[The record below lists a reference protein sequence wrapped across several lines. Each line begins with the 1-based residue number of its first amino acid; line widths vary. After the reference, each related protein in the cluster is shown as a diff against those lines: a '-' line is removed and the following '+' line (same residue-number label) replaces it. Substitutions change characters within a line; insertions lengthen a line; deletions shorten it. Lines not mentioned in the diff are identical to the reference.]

1 MRFHEELNPKLF
13 NGLELKPEVKE
24 KLNEIAEAFKEYL
37 DIPEDAILDE
47 RITGS
52 SASYNYTEYSDLD
65 LHLIIDYEK
74 VHEDCPLV
82 EGYLWSYK
90 SQFNA
95 NHDISIYGIPVEVYA
110 EDSKQEAISNGVYSL
125 MEDRWLK
132 EPKKIPPTDNDE
144 DVQAKYQELKD
155 AIDRCDDSEVANELL
170 DKIYTM
176 RKSGLAEVGEFSTE
190 NMAFKLLRND
200 GSIDKLK
207 KLKKEKVDKQLSL
220 ESYNEEMYIDEK
232 DVPPLHDYAI
242 IFKYQEPWPDGKLA
256 YRAIMKLTT
265 GSSYRMQ
272 SWSYTKEGM
281 INIVKKQW
289 PYADI
294 VDKTNELVSES
305 YNKENVEKLETLE
318 DLKNY
323 FDTGLETIDCE
334 ITYFPNESTQKV
346 LRITSASP
354 KINREWLKEVSNGKI
369 KLVGVKQHKN
379 RFGGWIKKYDRF
391 YGYVDNMNELQEA
404 LNTNKLKEDYED
416 DYEDI
421 PEEMHKERY
430 VTYFETQEGRQK
442 YTIYHVYTDSTDDFY
457 NELCDKRD
465 NQLGMY
471 NSYKELKDALKERA
485 EKIAAKQGWTVKS
498 IENLG
503 EDDEY
508 YRKRNRLESMKESLK
523 DEYKQAFDLL
533 IRGENIVSTLD
544 IDFGKQFVKDVE
556 SLYEIKSFKLKLRK
570 AKELLRHI
578 QGYLV
583 DEQYNDYNAEIDKF
597 MNNSKNESIKEGFNK
612 GDKVQ
617 LKRKNNKIGIVK
629 SIFNGD
635 KDKNGKD
642 IKYLDVEFEDGK
654 NNGSYPS
661 QYFRKITEAL
671 NTNILKELVQK
682 YPYHTVGT
690 IKQMAKELE
699 DLTDIGCVLEIRES
713 NSWHSCYTIFK
724 KKAINKW
731 ESTYICDGKL
741 IEEQTWIA
749 TTYDVAEN
757 ITSEDNRV
765 NNITIK
771 QETLESTKSIKET
784 TMLLNKLNKAINEA
798 LEQDYDKV
806 SAQDIRRWFES
817 KTKYKKQND
826 PEFYVRSAVKQFPQL
841 KGKEEELRKN
851 IEKQKAKNK
860 PWYPYMDAV
869 KDTLKDINA
878 FQECINEALEN
889 ELQVGDTVVLR
900 GSQPLQ
906 LKRRGTIKKLNKET
920 AVVEFP
926 EVPEQDLMTRE
937 DTYYIDELQK
947 VNESVDE
954 EKQVLDAFKS
964 VKNSFFNNDNIY
976 ITAESLY
983 DLIMDK
989 YPLPYTKDEFINI
1002 LQKSGVNFYTIDQS
1016 DINEFIEN
1024 YEETLQDYGISI
1036 EEVQDLNGLTYYGS
1050 VDAETVMLDILE
1062 M

>member
-1 MRFHEELNPKLF
+1 MRFHEELNPKLWD
-13 NGLELKPEVKE
+13 GLELKTDVKE

-95 NHDISIYGIPVEVYA
+95 NHDISIYGVPVELYA
-110 EDSKQEAISNGVYSL
+110 EDSNQEAISNGVYSL

-155 AIDRCDDSEVANELL
+155 AIDKCDDSEVANELL

-294 VDKTNELVSES
+294 VDKTNELVFES
-305 YNKENVEKLETLE
+305 YNKENVKKLETLE

-334 ITYFPNESTQKV
+334 ITYFPNEPTQKV

-379 RFGGWIKKYDRF
+379 RFGGWIKMYDRF
-391 YGYVDNMNELQEA
+391 YGYIDNMNELQEA

-442 YTIYHVYTDSTDDFY
+442 YTIYHVYTDSTDDSY

-508 YRKRNRLESMKESLK
+508 YRERNK
-523 DEYKQAFDLL
+523 
-533 IRGENIVSTLD
+533 
-544 IDFGKQFVKDVE
+544 VE
-556 SLYEIKSFKLKLRK
+556 S
-570 AKELLRHI
+570 
-578 QGYLV
+578 
-583 DEQYNDYNAEIDKF
+583 

-612 GDKVQ
+612 GEKIQ
-617 LKRKNNKIGIVK
+617 LERKI
-629 SIFNGD
+629 
-635 KDKNGKD
+635 
-642 IKYLDVEFEDGK
+642 
-654 NNGSYPS
+654 
-661 QYFRKITEAL
+661 RKITESKDMTETL
-671 NTNILKELVQK
+671 KSLKEYFAIVDVESGDIVDDGDNAIFDTKEEAKQAMYDRIEFGVPAEWMEVKEFKVDENLLES
-682 YPYHTVGT
+682 
-690 IKQMAKELE
+690 IKQN
-699 DLTDIGCVLEIRES
+699 IRE
-713 NSWHSCYTIFK
+713 
-724 KKAINKW
+724 A
-731 ESTYICDGKL
+731 EG
-741 IEEQTWIA
+741 EE
-749 TTYDVAEN
+749 VPFN
-757 ITSEDNRV
+757 
-765 NNITIK
+765 
-771 QETLESTKSIKET
+771 
-784 TMLLNKLNKAINEA
+784 
-798 LEQDYDKV
+798 
-806 SAQDIRRWFES
+806 
-817 KTKYKKQND
+817 
-826 PEFYVRSAVKQFPQL
+826 
-841 KGKEEELRKN
+841 
-851 IEKQKAKNK
+851 
-860 PWYPYMDAV
+860 
-869 KDTLKDINA
+869 
-878 FQECINEALEN
+878 
-889 ELQVGDTVVLR
+889 VGDTVVLK
-900 GSQPLQ
+900 GSNPNKRKGKVLSINGDTAEVEFGETETLPARKDTYYVNELETVNESLNEAYKPDLNQFKFTDYPNEDGQSYKGRETYRKALQ
-906 LKRRGTIKKLNKET
+906 SVLDEIERKLNKCKYDYSGNT
-920 AVVEFP
+920 NPAKQAQIISNDVWRNSSVRDSLNLNSSTVKRQPGLYNAIKAVKDYQQQLINELKPLTIWNGKEWVEENKSKNESEEDIMFGVEMFLDTVEGDPEPGLVEFTKTGLI
-926 EVPEQDLMTRE
+926 EFL
-937 DTYYIDELQK
+937 
-947 VNESVDE
+947 
-954 EKQVLDAFKS
+954 
-964 VKNSFFNNDNIY
+964 NDY
-976 ITAESLY
+976 GY
-983 DLIMDK
+983 DLPMDAANDEIQECAEDFGMTVK
-989 YPLPYTKDEFINI
+989 YIK
-1002 LQKSGVNFYTIDQS
+1002 
-1016 DINEFIEN
+1016 
-1024 YEETLQDYGISI
+1024 
-1036 EEVQDLNGLTYYGS
+1036 
-1050 VDAETVMLDILE
+1050 
-1062 M
+1062 

>member
-155 AIDRCDDSEVANELL
+155 AIDKCDDSEVANELL
-170 DKIYTM
+170 DKIYKM

-200 GSIDKLK
+200 GSMDKLK

-334 ITYFPNESTQKV
+334 ITYFPNEPTQKV

-391 YGYVDNMNELQEA
+391 YGYVNNMNESQEA
-404 LNTNKLKEDYED
+404 NYFDDARYE
-416 DYEDI
+416 
-421 PEEMHKERY
+421 
-430 VTYFETQEGRQK
+430 
-442 YTIYHVYTDSTDDFY
+442 SY
-457 NELCDKRD
+457 N
-465 NQLGMY
+465 N
-471 NSYKELKDALKERA
+471 
-485 EKIAAKQGWTVKS
+485 V
-498 IENLG
+498 
-503 EDDEY
+503 
-508 YRKRNRLESMKESLK
+508 RK
-523 DEYKQAFDLL
+523 
-533 IRGENIVSTLD
+533 
-544 IDFGKQFVKDVE
+544 
-556 SLYEIKSFKLKLRK
+556 
-570 AKELLRHI
+570 
-578 QGYLV
+578 
-583 DEQYNDYNAEIDKF
+583 
-597 MNNSKNESIKEGFNK
+597 FNVN
-612 GDKVQ
+612 DKVRKG
-617 LKRKNNKIGIVK
+617 KRIAT
-629 SIFNGD
+629 
-635 KDKNGKD
+635 
-642 IKYLDVEFEDGK
+642 IKKVDSPEKGYLDVEFEDGK
-654 NNGSYPS
+654 NNGAYPS

-724 KKAINKW
+724 KKDINKW

-757 ITSEDNRV
+757 ITREDNRV
-765 NNITIK
+765 NNVTIK

-878 FQECINEALEN
+878 FQECINEALED

-906 LKRRGTIKKLNKET
+906 LKRRGTIKKLNNET

-937 DTYYIDELQK
+937 DTYYIDELEK
-947 VNESVDE
+947 V
-954 EKQVLDAFKS
+954 
-964 VKNSFFNNDNIY
+964 
-976 ITAESLY
+976 
-983 DLIMDK
+983 
-989 YPLPYTKDEFINI
+989 
-1002 LQKSGVNFYTIDQS
+1002 
-1016 DINEFIEN
+1016 
-1024 YEETLQDYGISI
+1024 
-1036 EEVQDLNGLTYYGS
+1036 
-1050 VDAETVMLDILE
+1050 
-1062 M
+1062 

>member
-95 NHDISIYGIPVEVYA
+95 NHDISIYGVPVELYA

-232 DVPPLHDYAI
+232 DVPSLHDYAI

-323 FDTGLETIDCE
+323 FDGAR
-334 ITYFPNESTQKV
+334 YESYNNVRKFNVNDKV
-346 LRITSASP
+346 RKGKRIAT
-354 KINREWLKEVSNGKI
+354 
-369 KLVGVKQHKN
+369 
-379 RFGGWIKKYDRF
+379 IKKVDSPEK
-391 YGYVDNMNELQEA
+391 GYLDVEFKDGKNNGSYPSQYFRKITEA

-442 YTIYHVYTDSTDDFY
+442 YTIYHVYTDSTDDSY

-508 YRKRNRLESMKESLK
+508 YRERNKLESMKESLK

-533 IRGENIVSTLD
+533 IRGENIVATLD
-544 IDFGKQFVKDVE
+544 TDFGKQFVKDVE
-556 SLYEIKSFKLKLRK
+556 SLYEIKSYKLKLRK
-570 AKELLRHI
+570 AKELLRDI

-583 DEQYNDYNAEIDKF
+583 DEQYDDYNAKIDKF
-597 MNNSKNESIKEGFNK
+597 INNSKNESIKEAFNK
-612 GDKVQ
+612 ADKVQ

-629 SIFNGD
+629 S
-635 KDKNGKD
+635 
-642 IKYLDVEFEDGK
+642 
-654 NNGSYPS
+654 
-661 QYFRKITEAL
+661 
-671 NTNILKELVQK
+671 
-682 YPYHTVGT
+682 
-690 IKQMAKELE
+690 
-699 DLTDIGCVLEIRES
+699 
-713 NSWHSCYTIFK
+713 
-724 KKAINKW
+724 
-731 ESTYICDGKL
+731 
-741 IEEQTWIA
+741 

-806 SAQDIRRWFES
+806 SAQDIRRWFEG

-878 FQECINEALEN
+878 FQECINEALED

-906 LKRRGTIKKLNKET
+906 LKRRGTIKKLNNET

-937 DTYYIDELQK
+937 DTYYIDELEK
-947 VNESVDE
+947 V
-954 EKQVLDAFKS
+954 
-964 VKNSFFNNDNIY
+964 
-976 ITAESLY
+976 
-983 DLIMDK
+983 
-989 YPLPYTKDEFINI
+989 
-1002 LQKSGVNFYTIDQS
+1002 
-1016 DINEFIEN
+1016 
-1024 YEETLQDYGISI
+1024 
-1036 EEVQDLNGLTYYGS
+1036 
-1050 VDAETVMLDILE
+1050 
-1062 M
+1062 

>member
-1 MRFHEELNPKLF
+1 MKFHEQLNKKLW
-13 NGLELKPEVKE
+13 NGLELKPDVKE

-37 DIPEDAILDE
+37 DIPEDAILDI

-95 NHDISIYGIPVEVYA
+95 NHDISIYGVPVELYA

-155 AIDRCDDSEVANELL
+155 AIDKCDDSEVANELL

-281 INIVKKQW
+281 INIVKKKW

-294 VDKTNELVSES
+294 VDKTNEHVSES
-305 YNKENVEKLETLE
+305 YNEENVEKLETLE

-334 ITYFPNESTQKV
+334 ITYFPYEPTQKV

-354 KINREWLKEVSNGKI
+354 KINKEWLKEVSNGKI

-379 RFGGWIKKYDRF
+379 RFGGWIKMYDRF
-391 YGYVDNMNELQEA
+391 YGYVDNINE
-404 LNTNKLKEDYED
+404 
-416 DYEDI
+416 
-421 PEEMHKERY
+421 
-430 VTYFETQEGRQK
+430 
-442 YTIYHVYTDSTDDFY
+442 
-457 NELCDKRD
+457 
-465 NQLGMY
+465 
-471 NSYKELKDALKERA
+471 
-485 EKIAAKQGWTVKS
+485 
-498 IENLG
+498 
-503 EDDEY
+503 
-508 YRKRNRLESMKESLK
+508 
-523 DEYKQAFDLL
+523 
-533 IRGENIVSTLD
+533 
-544 IDFGKQFVKDVE
+544 
-556 SLYEIKSFKLKLRK
+556 
-570 AKELLRHI
+570 
-578 QGYLV
+578 
-583 DEQYNDYNAEIDKF
+583 
-597 MNNSKNESIKEGFNK
+597 SKNDLYIIKAMVVGL
-612 GDKVQ
+612 G
-617 LKRKNNKIGIVK
+617 
-629 SIFNGD
+629 
-635 KDKNGKD
+635 GKD
-642 IKYLDVEFEDGK
+642 IKYLVYRNDRLSDTSFEDLATPLPKTQWQEILNQQGKNYRIGNAVFTFKKYFDPDGGNYIILRYTPQTAEGTLTLQDIKKQLSKQQIKIAHVESYKQYQRYGKPTTAYRIYIDKQYEEKLRNFVKVNTPVADIQIQESIRNTGKFNVGDKVRKGKRIATIKKVDSPEKGYLDVEFEDGK

-690 IKQMAKELE
+690 VKQMAKELE
-699 DLTDIGCVLEIRES
+699 DLTDIGCVLEIKES

-724 KKAINKW
+724 KKDINKW

-878 FQECINEALEN
+878 FQECINEALKD

-906 LKRRGTIKKLNKET
+906 LKRRGTIKKLNNET

-937 DTYYIDELQK
+937 DTYYIDELEK
-947 VNESVDE
+947 V
-954 EKQVLDAFKS
+954 
-964 VKNSFFNNDNIY
+964 
-976 ITAESLY
+976 
-983 DLIMDK
+983 
-989 YPLPYTKDEFINI
+989 
-1002 LQKSGVNFYTIDQS
+1002 
-1016 DINEFIEN
+1016 
-1024 YEETLQDYGISI
+1024 
-1036 EEVQDLNGLTYYGS
+1036 
-1050 VDAETVMLDILE
+1050 
-1062 M
+1062 

>member
-95 NHDISIYGIPVEVYA
+95 NHDISIYGVPVELYA
-110 EDSKQEAISNGVYSL
+110 EDSRQEAISNGVYSL

-281 INIVKKQW
+281 INIVKKKW

-305 YNKENVEKLETLE
+305 YNNVRKFNVN
-318 DLKNY
+318 D
-323 FDTGLETIDCE
+323 
-334 ITYFPNESTQKV
+334 KV
-346 LRITSASP
+346 RKGKRIAT
-354 KINREWLKEVSNGKI
+354 
-369 KLVGVKQHKN
+369 
-379 RFGGWIKKYDRF
+379 IKK
-391 YGYVDNMNELQEA
+391 VDS
-404 LNTNKLKEDYED
+404 
-416 DYEDI
+416 
-421 PEEMHKERY
+421 PE
-430 VTYFETQEGRQK
+430 
-442 YTIYHVYTDSTDDFY
+442 
-457 NELCDKRD
+457 
-465 NQLGMY
+465 
-471 NSYKELKDALKERA
+471 
-485 EKIAAKQGWTVKS
+485 
-498 IENLG
+498 
-503 EDDEY
+503 
-508 YRKRNRLESMKESLK
+508 
-523 DEYKQAFDLL
+523 
-533 IRGENIVSTLD
+533 
-544 IDFGKQFVKDVE
+544 
-556 SLYEIKSFKLKLRK
+556 
-570 AKELLRHI
+570 
-578 QGYLV
+578 
-583 DEQYNDYNAEIDKF
+583 
-597 MNNSKNESIKEGFNK
+597 K
-612 GDKVQ
+612 G
-617 LKRKNNKIGIVK
+617 
-629 SIFNGD
+629 
-635 KDKNGKD
+635 
-642 IKYLDVEFEDGK
+642 YLDVEFEDGK
-654 NNGSYPS
+654 NNGAYPS

-671 NTNILKELVQK
+671 NTNKLKELVQK

-724 KKAINKW
+724 KKDINKW

-878 FQECINEALEN
+878 FQECINEALED
-889 ELQVGDTVVLR
+889 ELQEGDTVVLR

-906 LKRRGTIKKLNKET
+906 LKRRGTIKKLNNET

-937 DTYYIDELQK
+937 DTYYIDELEK

-964 VKNSFFNNDNIY
+964 VKNSFF
-976 ITAESLY
+976 
-983 DLIMDK
+983 
-989 YPLPYTKDEFINI
+989 
-1002 LQKSGVNFYTIDQS
+1002 
-1016 DINEFIEN
+1016 
-1024 YEETLQDYGISI
+1024 
-1036 EEVQDLNGLTYYGS
+1036 
-1050 VDAETVMLDILE
+1050 
-1062 M
+1062 

>member
-155 AIDRCDDSEVANELL
+155 AIDKCDDSEVANELL

-220 ESYNEEMYIDEK
+220 ENYNEEMYIDEK

-281 INIVKKQW
+281 INIVKKKW

-305 YNKENVEKLETLE
+305 YNNVRKFNVN
-318 DLKNY
+318 D
-323 FDTGLETIDCE
+323 
-334 ITYFPNESTQKV
+334 KV
-346 LRITSASP
+346 RKGKRIAT
-354 KINREWLKEVSNGKI
+354 
-369 KLVGVKQHKN
+369 
-379 RFGGWIKKYDRF
+379 IKK
-391 YGYVDNMNELQEA
+391 VDS
-404 LNTNKLKEDYED
+404 
-416 DYEDI
+416 
-421 PEEMHKERY
+421 PE
-430 VTYFETQEGRQK
+430 
-442 YTIYHVYTDSTDDFY
+442 
-457 NELCDKRD
+457 
-465 NQLGMY
+465 
-471 NSYKELKDALKERA
+471 
-485 EKIAAKQGWTVKS
+485 
-498 IENLG
+498 
-503 EDDEY
+503 
-508 YRKRNRLESMKESLK
+508 
-523 DEYKQAFDLL
+523 
-533 IRGENIVSTLD
+533 
-544 IDFGKQFVKDVE
+544 
-556 SLYEIKSFKLKLRK
+556 
-570 AKELLRHI
+570 
-578 QGYLV
+578 
-583 DEQYNDYNAEIDKF
+583 
-597 MNNSKNESIKEGFNK
+597 K
-612 GDKVQ
+612 G
-617 LKRKNNKIGIVK
+617 
-629 SIFNGD
+629 
-635 KDKNGKD
+635 
-642 IKYLDVEFEDGK
+642 YLDVEFEDGK

-671 NTNILKELVQK
+671 NTNTLKELVQK

-741 IEEQTWIA
+741 IEEQTWIT

-798 LEQDYDKV
+798 LED
-806 SAQDIRRWFES
+806 
-817 KTKYKKQND
+817 
-826 PEFYVRSAVKQFPQL
+826 
-841 KGKEEELRKN
+841 
-851 IEKQKAKNK
+851 
-860 PWYPYMDAV
+860 
-869 KDTLKDINA
+869 
-878 FQECINEALEN
+878 

-906 LKRRGTIKKLNKET
+906 LKRRGTIKKLNNET

-937 DTYYIDELQK
+937 DTYYIDELEK
-947 VNESVDE
+947 VNE
-954 EKQVLDAFKS
+954 
-964 VKNSFFNNDNIY
+964 
-976 ITAESLY
+976 
-983 DLIMDK
+983 
-989 YPLPYTKDEFINI
+989 
-1002 LQKSGVNFYTIDQS
+1002 
-1016 DINEFIEN
+1016 
-1024 YEETLQDYGISI
+1024 
-1036 EEVQDLNGLTYYGS
+1036 
-1050 VDAETVMLDILE
+1050 
-1062 M
+1062 

>member
-155 AIDRCDDSEVANELL
+155 AIDKCDDSEVANELL
-170 DKIYTM
+170 DKIYKM

-265 GSSYRMQ
+265 GSSYRIQ

-281 INIVKKQW
+281 INIVKNKW

-305 YNKENVEKLETLE
+305 YNNV
-318 DLKNY
+318 
-323 FDTGLETIDCE
+323 
-334 ITYFPNESTQKV
+334 QKFNV
-346 LRITSASP
+346 NDKVRKGKRIAT
-354 KINREWLKEVSNGKI
+354 
-369 KLVGVKQHKN
+369 
-379 RFGGWIKKYDRF
+379 IKK
-391 YGYVDNMNELQEA
+391 VDS
-404 LNTNKLKEDYED
+404 
-416 DYEDI
+416 
-421 PEEMHKERY
+421 PE
-430 VTYFETQEGRQK
+430 
-442 YTIYHVYTDSTDDFY
+442 
-457 NELCDKRD
+457 
-465 NQLGMY
+465 
-471 NSYKELKDALKERA
+471 
-485 EKIAAKQGWTVKS
+485 
-498 IENLG
+498 
-503 EDDEY
+503 
-508 YRKRNRLESMKESLK
+508 
-523 DEYKQAFDLL
+523 
-533 IRGENIVSTLD
+533 
-544 IDFGKQFVKDVE
+544 
-556 SLYEIKSFKLKLRK
+556 
-570 AKELLRHI
+570 
-578 QGYLV
+578 
-583 DEQYNDYNAEIDKF
+583 
-597 MNNSKNESIKEGFNK
+597 K
-612 GDKVQ
+612 G
-617 LKRKNNKIGIVK
+617 
-629 SIFNGD
+629 
-635 KDKNGKD
+635 
-642 IKYLDVEFEDGK
+642 YLDVEFEDGK

-724 KKAINKW
+724 KKDINKW

-806 SAQDIRRWFES
+806 PAQDIRRWFES

-878 FQECINEALEN
+878 FQECINEALED

-906 LKRRGTIKKLNKET
+906 LKRRGTIKKLNNET

-937 DTYYIDELQK
+937 DTYYIDELEK

-954 EKQVLDAFKS
+954 EKQVLDTFKS

-976 ITAESLY
+976 ITVESLY

-1024 YEETLQDYGISI
+1024 YEEALQDYGISI

>member
-1 MRFHEELNPKLF
+1 MRFHEELNPKLWD
-13 NGLELKPEVKE
+13 GLELKTDVKE

-95 NHDISIYGIPVEVYA
+95 NHDISIYGVPVELYA
-110 EDSKQEAISNGVYSL
+110 EDSRQEAISNGVYSL

-155 AIDRCDDSEVANELL
+155 AIDKCDDSEVANELL

-294 VDKTNELVSES
+294 VDKTNEHVSES

-334 ITYFPNESTQKV
+334 ITYFPNEPTQKV

-379 RFGGWIKKYDRF
+379 RFGGWIKMYDRF
-391 YGYVDNMNELQEA
+391 YGYIDNMNELQEA

-442 YTIYHVYTDSTDDFY
+442 YTIYHVYTDSTDDSY

-508 YRKRNRLESMKESLK
+508 YRERNK
-523 DEYKQAFDLL
+523 
-533 IRGENIVSTLD
+533 
-544 IDFGKQFVKDVE
+544 VE
-556 SLYEIKSFKLKLRK
+556 S
-570 AKELLRHI
+570 
-578 QGYLV
+578 
-583 DEQYNDYNAEIDKF
+583 

-612 GDKVQ
+612 GEKIQ
-617 LKRKNNKIGIVK
+617 LERKI
-629 SIFNGD
+629 
-635 KDKNGKD
+635 
-642 IKYLDVEFEDGK
+642 
-654 NNGSYPS
+654 
-661 QYFRKITEAL
+661 RKITESKDMTETL
-671 NTNILKELVQK
+671 KSLKEYFAIVDVESGDIVDDGDNAIFDTKEEAKQAMYDRIEFGVPAEWMEVKEFKVDENLLES
-682 YPYHTVGT
+682 
-690 IKQMAKELE
+690 IKQN
-699 DLTDIGCVLEIRES
+699 IRE
-713 NSWHSCYTIFK
+713 
-724 KKAINKW
+724 A
-731 ESTYICDGKL
+731 EG
-741 IEEQTWIA
+741 EE
-749 TTYDVAEN
+749 VPFN
-757 ITSEDNRV
+757 
-765 NNITIK
+765 
-771 QETLESTKSIKET
+771 
-784 TMLLNKLNKAINEA
+784 
-798 LEQDYDKV
+798 
-806 SAQDIRRWFES
+806 
-817 KTKYKKQND
+817 
-826 PEFYVRSAVKQFPQL
+826 
-841 KGKEEELRKN
+841 
-851 IEKQKAKNK
+851 
-860 PWYPYMDAV
+860 
-869 KDTLKDINA
+869 
-878 FQECINEALEN
+878 
-889 ELQVGDTVVLR
+889 VGDTVVLK
-900 GSQPLQ
+900 GSNPNKRKGKVLSINGDTAEVEFGETETLPARKDTYYVNELETVNESLNEAYKPDLNQFKFTDYPNEDGQSYKGRETYRKALQ
-906 LKRRGTIKKLNKET
+906 SVLDEIERKLNKCKYDYSGNT
-920 AVVEFP
+920 NPAKQAQIISNDIWRNSSVRDSLNLNSSTVKRQPGLYNAIKAVKDYQQQLINELKPLTIWNGKEWVEENKSKNESEEDIMFGVEMFLDTVEGDPEPGLVEFTKTGLI
-926 EVPEQDLMTRE
+926 EFL
-937 DTYYIDELQK
+937 
-947 VNESVDE
+947 
-954 EKQVLDAFKS
+954 
-964 VKNSFFNNDNIY
+964 NDY
-976 ITAESLY
+976 GY
-983 DLIMDK
+983 DLPMDAANDEIQECAEDFGMTVK
-989 YPLPYTKDEFINI
+989 YIK
-1002 LQKSGVNFYTIDQS
+1002 
-1016 DINEFIEN
+1016 
-1024 YEETLQDYGISI
+1024 
-1036 EEVQDLNGLTYYGS
+1036 
-1050 VDAETVMLDILE
+1050 
-1062 M
+1062 

>member
-1 MRFHEELNPKLF
+1 MRFHEKLNPKLF

-155 AIDRCDDSEVANELL
+155 AIDKCDDSEVANELL

-294 VDKTNELVSES
+294 VDKTNEFVSES

-323 FDTGLETIDCE
+323 FDTGLETIDCA
-334 ITYFPNESTQKV
+334 ITYFPNEPTQKV

-379 RFGGWIKKYDRF
+379 RFGGWIKMYDHF
-391 YGYVDNMNELQEA
+391 YGYVDNMNESQEA
-404 LNTNKLKEDYED
+404 NYFDDARYES
-416 DYEDI
+416 YNN
-421 PEEMHKERY
+421 
-430 VTYFETQEGRQK
+430 VQK
-442 YTIYHVYTDSTDDFY
+442 
-457 NELCDKRD
+457 
-465 NQLGMY
+465 
-471 NSYKELKDALKERA
+471 
-485 EKIAAKQGWTVKS
+485 
-498 IENLG
+498 
-503 EDDEY
+503 
-508 YRKRNRLESMKESLK
+508 
-523 DEYKQAFDLL
+523 
-533 IRGENIVSTLD
+533 
-544 IDFGKQFVKDVE
+544 
-556 SLYEIKSFKLKLRK
+556 
-570 AKELLRHI
+570 
-578 QGYLV
+578 
-583 DEQYNDYNAEIDKF
+583 
-597 MNNSKNESIKEGFNK
+597 FNVN
-612 GDKVQ
+612 DKVRKG
-617 LKRKNNKIGIVK
+617 KRIAT
-629 SIFNGD
+629 
-635 KDKNGKD
+635 
-642 IKYLDVEFEDGK
+642 IKKVDSPEKGYLDVEFEDGK

-682 YPYHTVGT
+682 YPYHAVGT
-690 IKQMAKELE
+690 IKEMAKELE

-724 KKAINKW
+724 KKDINKW
-731 ESTYICDGKL
+731 EHTYICDGKL

-765 NNITIK
+765 NNVTIK

-806 SAQDIRRWFES
+806 STQDIRRWFES

-878 FQECINEALEN
+878 FQECINEALED

-906 LKRRGTIKKLNKET
+906 LKRRGTIKKLNNET

-937 DTYYIDELQK
+937 DTYYIDELEK
-947 VNESVDE
+947 VNE
-954 EKQVLDAFKS
+954 
-964 VKNSFFNNDNIY
+964 
-976 ITAESLY
+976 
-983 DLIMDK
+983 
-989 YPLPYTKDEFINI
+989 
-1002 LQKSGVNFYTIDQS
+1002 
-1016 DINEFIEN
+1016 
-1024 YEETLQDYGISI
+1024 
-1036 EEVQDLNGLTYYGS
+1036 
-1050 VDAETVMLDILE
+1050 
-1062 M
+1062 

>member
-155 AIDRCDDSEVANELL
+155 AIDKCDDSEVANELL

-220 ESYNEEMYIDEK
+220 QSYNEEMYIDEK

-281 INIVKKQW
+281 INIVKKKW

-305 YNKENVEKLETLE
+305 YNNVRKFNVN
-318 DLKNY
+318 D
-323 FDTGLETIDCE
+323 
-334 ITYFPNESTQKV
+334 KV
-346 LRITSASP
+346 RKGKRIAT
-354 KINREWLKEVSNGKI
+354 
-369 KLVGVKQHKN
+369 
-379 RFGGWIKKYDRF
+379 IKK
-391 YGYVDNMNELQEA
+391 VDS
-404 LNTNKLKEDYED
+404 
-416 DYEDI
+416 
-421 PEEMHKERY
+421 PE
-430 VTYFETQEGRQK
+430 
-442 YTIYHVYTDSTDDFY
+442 
-457 NELCDKRD
+457 
-465 NQLGMY
+465 
-471 NSYKELKDALKERA
+471 
-485 EKIAAKQGWTVKS
+485 
-498 IENLG
+498 
-503 EDDEY
+503 
-508 YRKRNRLESMKESLK
+508 
-523 DEYKQAFDLL
+523 
-533 IRGENIVSTLD
+533 
-544 IDFGKQFVKDVE
+544 
-556 SLYEIKSFKLKLRK
+556 
-570 AKELLRHI
+570 
-578 QGYLV
+578 
-583 DEQYNDYNAEIDKF
+583 
-597 MNNSKNESIKEGFNK
+597 K
-612 GDKVQ
+612 G
-617 LKRKNNKIGIVK
+617 
-629 SIFNGD
+629 
-635 KDKNGKD
+635 
-642 IKYLDVEFEDGK
+642 YLDVEFEDGK

-724 KKAINKW
+724 KKDINKW

-757 ITSEDNRV
+757 ITREDNRV

-878 FQECINEALEN
+878 FQECINEALED

-906 LKRRGTIKKLNKET
+906 LKRRGTIKKLNNET

-937 DTYYIDELQK
+937 DTYYIDELEK

>member
-1 MRFHEELNPKLF
+1 MKFHDELNPKLWD
-13 NGLELKPEVKE
+13 GLELKPEVKE

-95 NHDISIYGIPVEVYA
+95 NHDISIYGVPVELYA

-232 DVPPLHDYAI
+232 DVPSLHDYAI

-323 FDTGLETIDCE
+323 FDGAR
-334 ITYFPNESTQKV
+334 YESYNNVRKFNVNDKV
-346 LRITSASP
+346 RKGKRIAT
-354 KINREWLKEVSNGKI
+354 
-369 KLVGVKQHKN
+369 
-379 RFGGWIKKYDRF
+379 IKKVDSPEK
-391 YGYVDNMNELQEA
+391 GYLDVEFKDGKNNGSYPSQYFRKITEA

-442 YTIYHVYTDSTDDFY
+442 YTIYHVYTDSTDDSY

-508 YRKRNRLESMKESLK
+508 YRERNKLESMKESLK

-533 IRGENIVSTLD
+533 IRGENIVATLD
-544 IDFGKQFVKDVE
+544 TDFGKQFVKDVE
-556 SLYEIKSFKLKLRK
+556 SLYEIKSYKLKLRK
-570 AKELLRHI
+570 AKELLRDI

-583 DEQYNDYNAEIDKF
+583 DEQYDDYNAKIDKF
-597 MNNSKNESIKEGFNK
+597 INNSKNESIKEAFNK
-612 GDKVQ
+612 ADKVQ

-629 SIFNGD
+629 S
-635 KDKNGKD
+635 
-642 IKYLDVEFEDGK
+642 
-654 NNGSYPS
+654 
-661 QYFRKITEAL
+661 
-671 NTNILKELVQK
+671 
-682 YPYHTVGT
+682 
-690 IKQMAKELE
+690 
-699 DLTDIGCVLEIRES
+699 
-713 NSWHSCYTIFK
+713 
-724 KKAINKW
+724 
-731 ESTYICDGKL
+731 
-741 IEEQTWIA
+741 

-806 SAQDIRRWFES
+806 SVQDIKRWFES

-906 LKRRGTIKKLNKET
+906 LKRRGTIKKLNNET

>member
-1 MRFHEELNPKLF
+1 MKFHEQLNKKLW

-155 AIDRCDDSEVANELL
+155 AIDKCDDSEVANQLL

-281 INIVKKQW
+281 INIVKKKW

-305 YNKENVEKLETLE
+305 YNKENVEKLETLQ

-323 FDTGLETIDCE
+323 FDTSLETIDCE
-334 ITYFPNESTQKV
+334 ITYFPNEPTQKV

-379 RFGGWIKKYDRF
+379 RFGGWIKMYDRF
-391 YGYVDNMNELQEA
+391 YGYVNNMNESQEA
-404 LNTNKLKEDYED
+404 NYFDDARYE
-416 DYEDI
+416 
-421 PEEMHKERY
+421 
-430 VTYFETQEGRQK
+430 
-442 YTIYHVYTDSTDDFY
+442 SY
-457 NELCDKRD
+457 N
-465 NQLGMY
+465 N
-471 NSYKELKDALKERA
+471 
-485 EKIAAKQGWTVKS
+485 V
-498 IENLG
+498 
-503 EDDEY
+503 
-508 YRKRNRLESMKESLK
+508 RK
-523 DEYKQAFDLL
+523 
-533 IRGENIVSTLD
+533 
-544 IDFGKQFVKDVE
+544 
-556 SLYEIKSFKLKLRK
+556 
-570 AKELLRHI
+570 
-578 QGYLV
+578 
-583 DEQYNDYNAEIDKF
+583 
-597 MNNSKNESIKEGFNK
+597 FNVN
-612 GDKVQ
+612 DKVRKG
-617 LKRKNNKIGIVK
+617 KRIAT
-629 SIFNGD
+629 
-635 KDKNGKD
+635 
-642 IKYLDVEFEDGK
+642 IKKVDSPEKGYLDVEFEDGK

-682 YPYHTVGT
+682 YSYHTVGT
-690 IKQMAKELE
+690 VKQMAKELE

-724 KKAINKW
+724 KKDINKW

-771 QETLESTKSIKET
+771 QETLESTNTKSIQYPKDREELINKYNGIFEFGDNTLEISNLYNKEKDNYSGGFGKSYNVNGRVFNKFENAIKYMKKLNENSKKSIKET

-798 LEQDYDKV
+798 LED
-806 SAQDIRRWFES
+806 
-817 KTKYKKQND
+817 
-826 PEFYVRSAVKQFPQL
+826 
-841 KGKEEELRKN
+841 
-851 IEKQKAKNK
+851 
-860 PWYPYMDAV
+860 
-869 KDTLKDINA
+869 
-878 FQECINEALEN
+878 

-906 LKRRGTIKKLNKET
+906 LKRKGKVTKIISND
-920 AVVEFP
+920 VVEVEFS
-926 EVPEQDLMTRE
+926 EVPEQDLMARTDR
-937 DTYYIDELQK
+937 YY
-947 VNESVDE
+947 VNEL
-954 EKQVLDAFKS
+954 EKV
-964 VKNSFFNNDNIY
+964 
-976 ITAESLY
+976 
-983 DLIMDK
+983 
-989 YPLPYTKDEFINI
+989 
-1002 LQKSGVNFYTIDQS
+1002 
-1016 DINEFIEN
+1016 
-1024 YEETLQDYGISI
+1024 
-1036 EEVQDLNGLTYYGS
+1036 
-1050 VDAETVMLDILE
+1050 
-1062 M
+1062 

>member
-155 AIDRCDDSEVANELL
+155 AIDKCDDSEVANELL

-220 ESYNEEMYIDEK
+220 ESYNEEMYTDEK

-272 SWSYTKEGM
+272 SVGYTKEGM

-294 VDKTNELVSES
+294 VDKTNEPVSES
-305 YNKENVEKLETLE
+305 YNEENVEKLETLE

-334 ITYFPNESTQKV
+334 ITYFPYEPTQKV

-379 RFGGWIKKYDRF
+379 RFGGWIKMYDHF
-391 YGYVDNMNELQEA
+391 YGYVDNINE
-404 LNTNKLKEDYED
+404 
-416 DYEDI
+416 
-421 PEEMHKERY
+421 
-430 VTYFETQEGRQK
+430 
-442 YTIYHVYTDSTDDFY
+442 
-457 NELCDKRD
+457 
-465 NQLGMY
+465 
-471 NSYKELKDALKERA
+471 
-485 EKIAAKQGWTVKS
+485 
-498 IENLG
+498 
-503 EDDEY
+503 
-508 YRKRNRLESMKESLK
+508 
-523 DEYKQAFDLL
+523 
-533 IRGENIVSTLD
+533 
-544 IDFGKQFVKDVE
+544 
-556 SLYEIKSFKLKLRK
+556 
-570 AKELLRHI
+570 
-578 QGYLV
+578 
-583 DEQYNDYNAEIDKF
+583 
-597 MNNSKNESIKEGFNK
+597 SKN
-612 GDKVQ
+612 D
-617 LKRKNNKIGIVK
+617 LYIVK
-629 SIFNGD
+629 AMVVGLG
-635 KDKNGKD
+635 GKD
-642 IKYLDVEFEDGK
+642 IKYLVYRNDRLSDTSHKDLATPLPKTQWQEILNQQGKNYRIGNAVFTFKKYFDPDGGNYIILRYTPQTAEGTLTLQDIKKQLSKQQIKIAHVESYKQYQRYGKPTTAYRIYIDKQYEEKLRNFVKVNTPVADIQIQESIRNTGKFNVNDKVRKGKRIATIKKVDSPEKGYLDVEFEDGK
-654 NNGSYPS
+654 HNGSYPS

-690 IKQMAKELE
+690 VKQMAKELE

-724 KKAINKW
+724 KKDINKW

-757 ITSEDNRV
+757 ITREDNRV
-765 NNITIK
+765 NNVTIK

-806 SAQDIRRWFES
+806 SVQDIKRWFES

-906 LKRRGTIKKLNKET
+906 LKRRGTIKKLNNET

-937 DTYYIDELQK
+937 DTYYIDELEK
-947 VNESVDE
+947 V
-954 EKQVLDAFKS
+954 
-964 VKNSFFNNDNIY
+964 
-976 ITAESLY
+976 
-983 DLIMDK
+983 
-989 YPLPYTKDEFINI
+989 
-1002 LQKSGVNFYTIDQS
+1002 
-1016 DINEFIEN
+1016 
-1024 YEETLQDYGISI
+1024 
-1036 EEVQDLNGLTYYGS
+1036 
-1050 VDAETVMLDILE
+1050 
-1062 M
+1062 

>member
-125 MEDRWLK
+125 MEDKWLK

-155 AIDRCDDSEVANELL
+155 AIDKCDDSEVANELL

-294 VDKTNELVSES
+294 VDKTNEPVSES
-305 YNKENVEKLETLE
+305 YNQ
-318 DLKNY
+318 
-323 FDTGLETIDCE
+323 
-334 ITYFPNESTQKV
+334 P
-346 LRITSASP
+346 TS
-354 KINREWLKEVSNGKI
+354 
-369 KLVGVKQHKN
+369 
-379 RFGGWIKKYDRF
+379 
-391 YGYVDNMNELQEA
+391 
-404 LNTNKLKEDYED
+404 
-416 DYEDI
+416 
-421 PEEMHKERY
+421 
-430 VTYFETQEGRQK
+430 
-442 YTIYHVYTDSTDDFY
+442 
-457 NELCDKRD
+457 
-465 NQLGMY
+465 
-471 NSYKELKDALKERA
+471 KELKDALKERA

-508 YRKRNRLESMKESLK
+508 YRERNKLESMKESLK

-533 IRGENIVSTLD
+533 IKGENIVSTLD
-544 IDFGKQFVKDVE
+544 TDFGKQLVKDVE
-556 SLYEIKSFKLKLRK
+556 SLYEIKSLKLKLRK
-570 AKELLRHI
+570 AKELLRDI

-583 DEQYNDYNAEIDKF
+583 DEQYDDYNAEIDKF
-597 MNNSKNESIKEGFNK
+597 INNSKNESIKEGFNK

-654 NNGSYPS
+654 NNGAYPS

-671 NTNILKELVQK
+671 NTNILKELS
-682 YPYHTVGT
+682 
-690 IKQMAKELE
+690 E
-699 DLTDIGCVLEIRES
+699 
-713 NSWHSCYTIFK
+713 NSK
-724 KKAINKW
+724 K
-731 ESTYICDGKL
+731 ST
-741 IEEQTWIA
+741 
-749 TTYDVAEN
+749 N
-757 ITSEDNRV
+757 
-765 NNITIK
+765 
-771 QETLESTKSIKET
+771 ET

-817 KTKYKKQND
+817 KTKYKKQKD
-826 PEFYVRSAVKQFPQL
+826 SEFYVRSAVKQFPQL

-878 FQECINEALEN
+878 FQECINEALED

-906 LKRRGTIKKLNKET
+906 LKRRGTIKKLNNET

>member
-1 MRFHEELNPKLF
+1 MKFHEQLNKKLW
-13 NGLELKPEVKE
+13 NGLELKPDVKE

-37 DIPEDAILDE
+37 DIPEDAILDI

-95 NHDISIYGIPVEVYA
+95 NHDISIYGVPVELYA

-155 AIDRCDDSEVANELL
+155 AIDKCDDSEVANELL

-281 INIVKKQW
+281 INIVKKKW

-294 VDKTNELVSES
+294 VDKTNEHVSES
-305 YNKENVEKLETLE
+305 YNEENVEKLETLE

-334 ITYFPNESTQKV
+334 ITYFPYEPTQKV

-354 KINREWLKEVSNGKI
+354 KINKEWLKEVSNGKI

-379 RFGGWIKKYDRF
+379 RFGGWIKMYDRF
-391 YGYVDNMNELQEA
+391 YGYVDNINE
-404 LNTNKLKEDYED
+404 
-416 DYEDI
+416 
-421 PEEMHKERY
+421 
-430 VTYFETQEGRQK
+430 
-442 YTIYHVYTDSTDDFY
+442 
-457 NELCDKRD
+457 
-465 NQLGMY
+465 
-471 NSYKELKDALKERA
+471 
-485 EKIAAKQGWTVKS
+485 
-498 IENLG
+498 
-503 EDDEY
+503 
-508 YRKRNRLESMKESLK
+508 
-523 DEYKQAFDLL
+523 
-533 IRGENIVSTLD
+533 
-544 IDFGKQFVKDVE
+544 
-556 SLYEIKSFKLKLRK
+556 
-570 AKELLRHI
+570 
-578 QGYLV
+578 
-583 DEQYNDYNAEIDKF
+583 
-597 MNNSKNESIKEGFNK
+597 SKNDLYIIKAMVVGL
-612 GDKVQ
+612 G
-617 LKRKNNKIGIVK
+617 
-629 SIFNGD
+629 
-635 KDKNGKD
+635 GKD
-642 IKYLDVEFEDGK
+642 IKYLVYRNDRLSDTSFEDLATPLPKTQWQEILNQQGKNYRIGNAVFTFKKYFDPDGGNYIILRYTPQTAEGTLTLQDIKKQLSKQQIKIAHVESYKQYQRYGKPTTAYRIYIDKQYEEKLRNFVKVNTPVADIQIQESIRNTGKFNVGDKVRKGKRIATIKKVDSPEKGYLDVEFEDGK

-690 IKQMAKELE
+690 VKQMAKELE

-724 KKAINKW
+724 KKDINKW

-878 FQECINEALEN
+878 FQECINEALED

-906 LKRRGTIKKLNKET
+906 LKRRGTIKKLNNET

-937 DTYYIDELQK
+937 DTYYIDELEK
-947 VNESVDE
+947 VNE
-954 EKQVLDAFKS
+954 
-964 VKNSFFNNDNIY
+964 
-976 ITAESLY
+976 
-983 DLIMDK
+983 
-989 YPLPYTKDEFINI
+989 
-1002 LQKSGVNFYTIDQS
+1002 
-1016 DINEFIEN
+1016 
-1024 YEETLQDYGISI
+1024 
-1036 EEVQDLNGLTYYGS
+1036 
-1050 VDAETVMLDILE
+1050 
-1062 M
+1062 

>member
-1 MRFHEELNPKLF
+1 MKFHEQLNKKLW
-13 NGLELKPEVKE
+13 NGLELKPDVKE

-37 DIPEDAILDE
+37 DIPEDAILDI

-95 NHDISIYGIPVEVYA
+95 NHDISIYGVPVELYA

-155 AIDRCDDSEVANELL
+155 AIDKCDDSEVANELL

-281 INIVKKQW
+281 INIVKKKW

-294 VDKTNELVSES
+294 VDKTNEHVSES
-305 YNKENVEKLETLE
+305 YNEENVEKLETLE

-334 ITYFPNESTQKV
+334 ITYFPYEPTQKV

-354 KINREWLKEVSNGKI
+354 KINKEWLKEVSNGKI

-379 RFGGWIKKYDRF
+379 RFGGWIKMYDRF
-391 YGYVDNMNELQEA
+391 YGYVDNINE
-404 LNTNKLKEDYED
+404 
-416 DYEDI
+416 
-421 PEEMHKERY
+421 
-430 VTYFETQEGRQK
+430 
-442 YTIYHVYTDSTDDFY
+442 
-457 NELCDKRD
+457 
-465 NQLGMY
+465 
-471 NSYKELKDALKERA
+471 
-485 EKIAAKQGWTVKS
+485 
-498 IENLG
+498 
-503 EDDEY
+503 
-508 YRKRNRLESMKESLK
+508 
-523 DEYKQAFDLL
+523 
-533 IRGENIVSTLD
+533 
-544 IDFGKQFVKDVE
+544 
-556 SLYEIKSFKLKLRK
+556 
-570 AKELLRHI
+570 
-578 QGYLV
+578 
-583 DEQYNDYNAEIDKF
+583 
-597 MNNSKNESIKEGFNK
+597 SKNDLYIIKAMVVGL
-612 GDKVQ
+612 G
-617 LKRKNNKIGIVK
+617 
-629 SIFNGD
+629 
-635 KDKNGKD
+635 GKD
-642 IKYLDVEFEDGK
+642 IKYLVYRNDRLSDTSFEDLATPLPKTQWQEILNQQGKNYRVGNAVFTFKKYFDPDGGNYIILRYTPQTAEGTLTLQDIKKQLSKQQIKIAHVESYKQYQRYGKPTTAYRIYIDKQYEEKLRNFVKVNTPVADIQIQESIRNTGKFNIGDKVRKGKRIATIKKVDSPEKGYLDVEFEDGK

-690 IKQMAKELE
+690 VKQMAKELE

-724 KKAINKW
+724 KKDINKW

-806 SAQDIRRWFES
+806 SVQDIKRWFES

-906 LKRRGTIKKLNKET
+906 LKRRGTIKKLNNET

-937 DTYYIDELQK
+937 DTYYIDELEK
-947 VNESVDE
+947 VNE
-954 EKQVLDAFKS
+954 
-964 VKNSFFNNDNIY
+964 
-976 ITAESLY
+976 
-983 DLIMDK
+983 
-989 YPLPYTKDEFINI
+989 
-1002 LQKSGVNFYTIDQS
+1002 
-1016 DINEFIEN
+1016 
-1024 YEETLQDYGISI
+1024 
-1036 EEVQDLNGLTYYGS
+1036 
-1050 VDAETVMLDILE
+1050 
-1062 M
+1062 

>member
-155 AIDRCDDSEVANELL
+155 AIDKCDDSEVANELL

-281 INIVKKQW
+281 INIVKKKW

-294 VDKTNELVSES
+294 VDKTNEPVSES
-305 YNKENVEKLETLE
+305 YNEENVEKLETLE

-334 ITYFPNESTQKV
+334 ITYFPNEPTQKV

-379 RFGGWIKKYDRF
+379 RFGGWIKMYDRF
-391 YGYVDNMNELQEA
+391 YGYVDNMNESQEA
-404 LNTNKLKEDYED
+404 NYFDDARYES
-416 DYEDI
+416 YNN
-421 PEEMHKERY
+421 
-430 VTYFETQEGRQK
+430 VQK
-442 YTIYHVYTDSTDDFY
+442 
-457 NELCDKRD
+457 
-465 NQLGMY
+465 
-471 NSYKELKDALKERA
+471 
-485 EKIAAKQGWTVKS
+485 
-498 IENLG
+498 
-503 EDDEY
+503 
-508 YRKRNRLESMKESLK
+508 
-523 DEYKQAFDLL
+523 
-533 IRGENIVSTLD
+533 
-544 IDFGKQFVKDVE
+544 
-556 SLYEIKSFKLKLRK
+556 
-570 AKELLRHI
+570 
-578 QGYLV
+578 
-583 DEQYNDYNAEIDKF
+583 
-597 MNNSKNESIKEGFNK
+597 FNVN
-612 GDKVQ
+612 DKVRKG
-617 LKRKNNKIGIVK
+617 KRIAT
-629 SIFNGD
+629 
-635 KDKNGKD
+635 
-642 IKYLDVEFEDGK
+642 IKKVDSPEKGYLDVEFEDGK

-661 QYFRKITEAL
+661 HYFRKITEAL

-690 IKQMAKELE
+690 VKQMAKELE

-724 KKAINKW
+724 KKDINKW

-757 ITSEDNRV
+757 ITREDNRV

-771 QETLESTKSIKET
+771 QETLESTNTKSIQYPKDREELINKYNGIFEFGDNTLEISNLYNKEKDNYSGGFGKSYNVNGRVFNKFENAIKYMKKLSENSKKSIKET

-878 FQECINEALEN
+878 FQECINEALED

-906 LKRRGTIKKLNKET
+906 LKRRGTIKKLNNET

-937 DTYYIDELQK
+937 DTYYIDELEK
-947 VNESVDE
+947 V
-954 EKQVLDAFKS
+954 
-964 VKNSFFNNDNIY
+964 
-976 ITAESLY
+976 
-983 DLIMDK
+983 
-989 YPLPYTKDEFINI
+989 
-1002 LQKSGVNFYTIDQS
+1002 
-1016 DINEFIEN
+1016 
-1024 YEETLQDYGISI
+1024 
-1036 EEVQDLNGLTYYGS
+1036 
-1050 VDAETVMLDILE
+1050 
-1062 M
+1062 

>member
-1 MRFHEELNPKLF
+1 MKFHDELNPKLWD
-13 NGLELKPEVKE
+13 GLELKPDVKE

-37 DIPEDAILDE
+37 DIPEDAILDI

-95 NHDISIYGIPVEVYA
+95 NHDISIYGVPVELYA

-125 MEDRWLK
+125 VEDRWLK

-155 AIDRCDDSEVANELL
+155 AIDKCDDSEVANELL

-220 ESYNEEMYIDEK
+220 ESYTGQIIYDLSDTYANIDESISYDNIITYSEKNVKFQKHFKETFNQTNKNKKLTLQNYNEEMYTDEK

-272 SWSYTKEGM
+272 SVGYTKEGM

-294 VDKTNELVSES
+294 VDKTNEHVSES
-305 YNKENVEKLETLE
+305 YNEENVEKLETLE

-334 ITYFPNESTQKV
+334 ITYFPNEPTQKV

-379 RFGGWIKKYDRF
+379 RFGGWIKMYDRF
-391 YGYVDNMNELQEA
+391 YGYVDNMNES
-404 LNTNKLKEDYED
+404 
-416 DYEDI
+416 
-421 PEEMHKERY
+421 R
-430 VTYFETQEGRQK
+430 
-442 YTIYHVYTDSTDDFY
+442 
-457 NELCDKRD
+457 
-465 NQLGMY
+465 
-471 NSYKELKDALKERA
+471 
-485 EKIAAKQGWTVKS
+485 
-498 IENLG
+498 
-503 EDDEY
+503 
-508 YRKRNRLESMKESLK
+508 
-523 DEYKQAFDLL
+523 
-533 IRGENIVSTLD
+533 
-544 IDFGKQFVKDVE
+544 
-556 SLYEIKSFKLKLRK
+556 
-570 AKELLRHI
+570 
-578 QGYLV
+578 
-583 DEQYNDYNAEIDKF
+583 
-597 MNNSKNESIKEGFNK
+597 
-612 GDKVQ
+612 
-617 LKRKNNKIGIVK
+617 
-629 SIFNGD
+629 
-635 KDKNGKD
+635 
-642 IKYLDVEFEDGK
+642 
-654 NNGSYPS
+654 
-661 QYFRKITEAL
+661 EAL

-690 IKQMAKELE
+690 TKEMAKELE
-699 DLTDIGCVLEIRES
+699 GLTDIGCVLEIRES

-724 KKAINKW
+724 KKDINKW

-765 NNITIK
+765 NNVTIK
-771 QETLESTKSIKET
+771 QETLESTNRKSIQYPKDREELINKYNGIFEFGDNSLEISNLYNKEKDNYSGGFGKSYNVNGRVFNKFENAIKYMKKLSGGDT
-784 TMLLNKLNKAINEA
+784 TDIKECYNITKLLEEVDMEIRKYKVKLKADNGEEVKITTTATSVQQAIKQVCDQQNAPESAVVSVKECDLDEGFSSIINKL
-798 LEQDYDKV
+798 
-806 SAQDIRRWFES
+806 S
-817 KTKYKKQND
+817 
-826 PEFYVRSAVKQFPQL
+826 QL
-841 KGKEEELRKN
+841 LG
-851 IEKQKAKNK
+851 
-860 PWYPYMDAV
+860 
-869 KDTLKDINA
+869 
-878 FQECINEALEN
+878 
-889 ELQVGDTVVLR
+889 
-900 GSQPLQ
+900 
-906 LKRRGTIKKLNKET
+906 
-920 AVVEFP
+920 
-926 EVPEQDLMTRE
+926 
-937 DTYYIDELQK
+937 
-947 VNESVDE
+947 
-954 EKQVLDAFKS
+954 
-964 VKNSFFNNDNIY
+964 
-976 ITAESLY
+976 
-983 DLIMDK
+983 
-989 YPLPYTKDEFINI
+989 
-1002 LQKSGVNFYTIDQS
+1002 
-1016 DINEFIEN
+1016 
-1024 YEETLQDYGISI
+1024 
-1036 EEVQDLNGLTYYGS
+1036 
-1050 VDAETVMLDILE
+1050 
-1062 M
+1062 

>member
-1 MRFHEELNPKLF
+1 MRFHEELNPKLWI
-13 NGLELKPEVKE
+13 GLELKTDVKE
-24 KLNEIAEAFKEYL
+24 KLNEIAEAFKDYL
-37 DIPEDAILDE
+37 DIPEDAILDI

-95 NHDISIYGIPVEVYA
+95 NHDISIYGVPVELYA
-110 EDSKQEAISNGVYSL
+110 EDSRQEAISNGVYSL

-155 AIDRCDDSEVANELL
+155 AIEKCDDSEVANELL

-220 ESYNEEMYIDEK
+220 ECYNEEMYIDEK

-334 ITYFPNESTQKV
+334 ITYFPNEPTQKI

-379 RFGGWIKKYDRF
+379 RFGGWIKMYDRF
-391 YGYVDNMNELQEA
+391 YGYIDNMNESQEANYFDDARYESYNNVQKFNVNDKVRKGKRMATIKKVDSPEKGYLDVEFEDGKNNGSYPSQYFRKITEA

-442 YTIYHVYTDSTDDFY
+442 YTIYHVYTDSTDDSY

-485 EKIAAKQGWTVKS
+485 EKMAAKQGWTVKS

-508 YRKRNRLESMKESLK
+508 YRERNKLES
-523 DEYKQAFDLL
+523 
-533 IRGENIVSTLD
+533 
-544 IDFGKQFVKDVE
+544 
-556 SLYEIKSFKLKLRK
+556 
-570 AKELLRHI
+570 
-578 QGYLV
+578 
-583 DEQYNDYNAEIDKF
+583 

-617 LKRKNNKIGIVK
+617 LKRKI
-629 SIFNGD
+629 
-635 KDKNGKD
+635 
-642 IKYLDVEFEDGK
+642 
-654 NNGSYPS
+654 
-661 QYFRKITEAL
+661 RKITESKDMTETL
-671 NTNILKELVQK
+671 KSLKEYFAIVDVESGDIVDDGDDAVFDTKEEAEQSMFDR
-682 YPYHTVGT
+682 
-690 IKQMAKELE
+690 IKFGVPAEWMEVKEFNVDG
-699 DLTDIGCVLEIRES
+699 DL
-713 NSWHSCYTIFK
+713 
-724 KKAINKW
+724 
-731 ESTYICDGKL
+731 
-741 IEEQTWIA
+741 
-749 TTYDVAEN
+749 
-757 ITSEDNRV
+757 
-765 NNITIK
+765 
-771 QETLESTKSIKET
+771 LESLKQTLKE
-784 TMLLNKLNKAINEA
+784 
-798 LEQDYDKV
+798 
-806 SAQDIRRWFES
+806 AQD
-817 KTKYKKQND
+817 
-826 PEFYVRSAVKQFPQL
+826 
-841 KGKEEELRKN
+841 EEVPF
-851 IEKQKAKNK
+851 I
-860 PWYPYMDAV
+860 
-869 KDTLKDINA
+869 
-878 FQECINEALEN
+878 
-889 ELQVGDTVVLR
+889 VGDTVVLR
-900 GSQPLQ
+900 GSQPLR
-906 LKRRGTIKKLNKET
+906 LKRKGKVTKIISND
-920 AVVEFP
+920 VVEVEFS
-926 EVPEQDLMTRE
+926 EVPEQDLMARTDRYYVNELDKFTESLKDIQKPDLSQFKFTDYPNEDGQTYKNRE
-937 DTYYIDELQK
+937 TYRKALQSVLDEIDRRLNKCKYDYSGDTSPIKQAQFIVNDIWR
-947 VNESVDE
+947 NESVRDSLNLNSSTVKRQPGLYNAIKAVKDYQQQLINELKPLTIWNGKEWVE
-954 EKQVLDAFKS
+954 ENKSKNESEEDIMFGVEMFLDTVEGDPEPGLVEFTKTGLIE
-964 VKNSFFNNDNIY
+964 FLNDY
-976 ITAESLY
+976 GY
-983 DLIMDK
+983 DLPMDAAN
-989 YPLPYTKDEFINI
+989 D
-1002 LQKSGVNFYTIDQS
+1002 
-1016 DINEFIEN
+1016 
-1024 YEETLQDYGISI
+1024 
-1036 EEVQDLNGLTYYGS
+1036 EVQEC
-1050 VDAETVMLDILE
+1050 AEDFGMVVKYIK
-1062 M
+1062 

>member
-95 NHDISIYGIPVEVYA
+95 NHDISIYGVPVELYA
-110 EDSKQEAISNGVYSL
+110 EDSRQEAISNGVYSL

-155 AIDRCDDSEVANELL
+155 AIDKCDDSEVANELL

-265 GSSYRMQ
+265 GTTYRIQ

-289 PYADI
+289 PYANI

-305 YNKENVEKLETLE
+305 YNKENVEKLETLK

-334 ITYFPNESTQKV
+334 ITYFPNEPTQKV

-379 RFGGWIKKYDRF
+379 RFGGWIKMYDRF
-391 YGYVDNMNELQEA
+391 YGYVNNMNESQEA
-404 LNTNKLKEDYED
+404 LNTNK
-416 DYEDI
+416 
-421 PEEMHKERY
+421 
-430 VTYFETQEGRQK
+430 
-442 YTIYHVYTDSTDDFY
+442 
-457 NELCDKRD
+457 
-465 NQLGMY
+465 
-471 NSYKELKDALKERA
+471 
-485 EKIAAKQGWTVKS
+485 
-498 IENLG
+498 
-503 EDDEY
+503 
-508 YRKRNRLESMKESLK
+508 
-523 DEYKQAFDLL
+523 
-533 IRGENIVSTLD
+533 
-544 IDFGKQFVKDVE
+544 
-556 SLYEIKSFKLKLRK
+556 
-570 AKELLRHI
+570 
-578 QGYLV
+578 
-583 DEQYNDYNAEIDKF
+583 
-597 MNNSKNESIKEGFNK
+597 
-612 GDKVQ
+612 
-617 LKRKNNKIGIVK
+617 
-629 SIFNGD
+629 
-635 KDKNGKD
+635 
-642 IKYLDVEFEDGK
+642 
-654 NNGSYPS
+654 
-661 QYFRKITEAL
+661 
-671 NTNILKELVQK
+671 LKELVQK

-724 KKAINKW
+724 KKDINKW

-771 QETLESTKSIKET
+771 QETLESTNTKSIQYPKDREELINKYNGIFEFGDNTLEISNLYNKEKDNYSGGFGKSYNVNGRVFNKFENAIKYMKKLSENSKKSIKET

-798 LEQDYDKV
+798 LED
-806 SAQDIRRWFES
+806 
-817 KTKYKKQND
+817 
-826 PEFYVRSAVKQFPQL
+826 
-841 KGKEEELRKN
+841 
-851 IEKQKAKNK
+851 
-860 PWYPYMDAV
+860 
-869 KDTLKDINA
+869 
-878 FQECINEALEN
+878 

-906 LKRRGTIKKLNKET
+906 LKRKGKVTKIISND
-920 AVVEFP
+920 VVEVEFS
-926 EVPEQDLMTRE
+926 EVPEQDLMARTDR
-937 DTYYIDELQK
+937 YYVDELEK
-947 VNESVDE
+947 V
-954 EKQVLDAFKS
+954 
-964 VKNSFFNNDNIY
+964 
-976 ITAESLY
+976 
-983 DLIMDK
+983 
-989 YPLPYTKDEFINI
+989 
-1002 LQKSGVNFYTIDQS
+1002 
-1016 DINEFIEN
+1016 
-1024 YEETLQDYGISI
+1024 
-1036 EEVQDLNGLTYYGS
+1036 
-1050 VDAETVMLDILE
+1050 
-1062 M
+1062 

>member
-1 MRFHEELNPKLF
+1 MKFHEQLNKKLW
-13 NGLELKPEVKE
+13 NGLELKPDVKE

-37 DIPEDAILDE
+37 DIPEDAILDI

-95 NHDISIYGIPVEVYA
+95 NHDISIYGVPVELYA
-110 EDSKQEAISNGVYSL
+110 EDSRQEAISNGVYSL

-155 AIDRCDDSEVANELL
+155 AIDKCDDSEVANELL

-220 ESYNEEMYIDEK
+220 ESYNEEMYINEK

-305 YNKENVEKLETLE
+305 YNKSVKESYRRLTKTEMEIEKLLNANGFKTSEVHQEPGKEKTIFYVDKSIKLDGMQPQGTKVPGKNFKEILKKLQDKFNKNESIKEDYEWHGPVAKVTFDNEKLETLE

-334 ITYFPNESTQKV
+334 ITYFPNEPTQKV
-346 LRITSASP
+346 LRITSPSP

-379 RFGGWIKKYDRF
+379 RFGGWIKMYDRF
-391 YGYVDNMNELQEA
+391 YGYVDNMNESQEA
-404 LNTNKLKEDYED
+404 NYFDDARYES
-416 DYEDI
+416 YNN
-421 PEEMHKERY
+421 
-430 VTYFETQEGRQK
+430 VQK
-442 YTIYHVYTDSTDDFY
+442 
-457 NELCDKRD
+457 
-465 NQLGMY
+465 
-471 NSYKELKDALKERA
+471 
-485 EKIAAKQGWTVKS
+485 
-498 IENLG
+498 
-503 EDDEY
+503 
-508 YRKRNRLESMKESLK
+508 
-523 DEYKQAFDLL
+523 
-533 IRGENIVSTLD
+533 
-544 IDFGKQFVKDVE
+544 
-556 SLYEIKSFKLKLRK
+556 
-570 AKELLRHI
+570 
-578 QGYLV
+578 
-583 DEQYNDYNAEIDKF
+583 
-597 MNNSKNESIKEGFNK
+597 FNVN
-612 GDKVQ
+612 DKVRKG
-617 LKRKNNKIGIVK
+617 KRIAT
-629 SIFNGD
+629 
-635 KDKNGKD
+635 
-642 IKYLDVEFEDGK
+642 IKKVDSPEKGYLDVEFEDGK

-724 KKAINKW
+724 KKDINKW

-757 ITSEDNRV
+757 ITREDNRV
-765 NNITIK
+765 NNVTIK
-771 QETLESTKSIKET
+771 QETLESTNKKSIQYPKDREELINKYNGIFEFGDNTLEISNLYNKEKDNYSGGFGKSYNVNGRVFNKFENAIKYMKKLSENSKKSIKET

-798 LEQDYDKV
+798 LED
-806 SAQDIRRWFES
+806 
-817 KTKYKKQND
+817 
-826 PEFYVRSAVKQFPQL
+826 
-841 KGKEEELRKN
+841 
-851 IEKQKAKNK
+851 
-860 PWYPYMDAV
+860 
-869 KDTLKDINA
+869 
-878 FQECINEALEN
+878 
-889 ELQVGDTVVLR
+889 ELQVGDIVVLR

-906 LKRRGTIKKLNKET
+906 LKRKGKVTKIISND
-920 AVVEFP
+920 VVEVEFS
-926 EVPEQDLMTRE
+926 EVPEQDLMARTDR
-937 DTYYIDELQK
+937 YYVDELEK
-947 VNESVDE
+947 V
-954 EKQVLDAFKS
+954 
-964 VKNSFFNNDNIY
+964 
-976 ITAESLY
+976 
-983 DLIMDK
+983 
-989 YPLPYTKDEFINI
+989 
-1002 LQKSGVNFYTIDQS
+1002 
-1016 DINEFIEN
+1016 
-1024 YEETLQDYGISI
+1024 
-1036 EEVQDLNGLTYYGS
+1036 
-1050 VDAETVMLDILE
+1050 
-1062 M
+1062 

>member
-1 MRFHEELNPKLF
+1 MKFHEQLNKKLW
-13 NGLELKPEVKE
+13 NGLELKPDVKE

-37 DIPEDAILDE
+37 DIPEDAILDI

-95 NHDISIYGIPVEVYA
+95 NHDISIYGVPVELYA

-132 EPKKIPPTDNDE
+132 KPKKIPPTDNDE

-318 DLKNY
+318 NLKNY
-323 FDTGLETIDCE
+323 FDTSLETIDCE
-334 ITYFPNESTQKV
+334 ITYFPNEPTQKV

-379 RFGGWIKKYDRF
+379 RFGGWIKMYDRF
-391 YGYVDNMNELQEA
+391 YGYVDNINESQEA
-404 LNTNKLKEDYED
+404 LNTNK
-416 DYEDI
+416 
-421 PEEMHKERY
+421 
-430 VTYFETQEGRQK
+430 
-442 YTIYHVYTDSTDDFY
+442 
-457 NELCDKRD
+457 
-465 NQLGMY
+465 
-471 NSYKELKDALKERA
+471 
-485 EKIAAKQGWTVKS
+485 
-498 IENLG
+498 
-503 EDDEY
+503 
-508 YRKRNRLESMKESLK
+508 
-523 DEYKQAFDLL
+523 
-533 IRGENIVSTLD
+533 
-544 IDFGKQFVKDVE
+544 
-556 SLYEIKSFKLKLRK
+556 
-570 AKELLRHI
+570 
-578 QGYLV
+578 
-583 DEQYNDYNAEIDKF
+583 
-597 MNNSKNESIKEGFNK
+597 
-612 GDKVQ
+612 
-617 LKRKNNKIGIVK
+617 
-629 SIFNGD
+629 
-635 KDKNGKD
+635 
-642 IKYLDVEFEDGK
+642 
-654 NNGSYPS
+654 
-661 QYFRKITEAL
+661 
-671 NTNILKELVQK
+671 LKELVQK

-724 KKAINKW
+724 KKDINKW

-765 NNITIK
+765 NNVTIK

-878 FQECINEALEN
+878 FQECINEALED

-906 LKRRGTIKKLNKET
+906 LKRRGTIKKLNNDT

-937 DTYYIDELQK
+937 DTYYIDELEK
-947 VNESVDE
+947 VNE
-954 EKQVLDAFKS
+954 
-964 VKNSFFNNDNIY
+964 
-976 ITAESLY
+976 
-983 DLIMDK
+983 
-989 YPLPYTKDEFINI
+989 
-1002 LQKSGVNFYTIDQS
+1002 
-1016 DINEFIEN
+1016 
-1024 YEETLQDYGISI
+1024 
-1036 EEVQDLNGLTYYGS
+1036 
-1050 VDAETVMLDILE
+1050 
-1062 M
+1062 